1 MNWTVALGVA
11 LSAAGPLA
19 LFVSAMATRKQP
31 DGVPVALWSWRWWI
45 EQGGYTAWSA
55 LAVVGPFILWHA
67 LGWRGLVL
75 GVVVLGAAVVA
86 ALGAA
91 RIRGH
96 LRRRSEV
103 RS

>member
-1 MNWTVALGVA
+1 MNWTVVLGVA

-19 LFVSAMATRKQP
+19 LFVSVMATRKQP
-31 DGVPVALWSWRWWI
+31 AGVPLALWSRRWWL

-55 LAVVGPFILWHA
+55 LAVVGPLILWDA
-67 LGWRGLVL
+67 LGWRGIVL
-75 GVVVLGAAVVA
+75 GVAVLGAAVVA

-96 LRRRSEV
+96 LRRRSEA
-103 RS
+103 RR